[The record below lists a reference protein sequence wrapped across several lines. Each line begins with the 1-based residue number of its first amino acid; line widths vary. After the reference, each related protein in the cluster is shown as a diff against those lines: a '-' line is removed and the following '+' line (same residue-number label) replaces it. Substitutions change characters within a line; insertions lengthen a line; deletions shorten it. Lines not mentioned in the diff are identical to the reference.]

1 MKFYYII
8 LLFVSISSYSQS
20 YEELKKNNEQLKR
33 ENKQLNKDIQE
44 RIKEL
49 DGLSKENELIKV
61 DIDNTKKD
69 VEALLIDLENT
80 FKTIATEKKIHLLSD
95 LYKNY
100 FLDLNISDENFE
112 IIHSTLDLDLKNVN
126 SEKPKKIEDFE
137 LNSKVFLVANQ
148 PINKVNDKLFL
159 VNSKNLIL
167 NYKFL
172 LLKEENDTLNNI
184 VTKITRGSGINLQLE
199 LSSKEKNIS
208 FSSLLELAKNNTIN
222 KSYKISLIGIK
233 DDLIKKALNQGEF
246 TIENYPKIIA
256 EIDTIIQKL
265 TETTILDPEPIK
277 KNTHSINQ

>member
-1 MKFYYII
+1 M
-8 LLFVSISSYSQS
+8 
-20 YEELKKNNEQLKR
+20 KKNNEQLKR

-49 DGLSKENELIKV
+49 DTLSKENELIKA

-69 VEALLIDLENT
+69 VEALFIDLENT

-100 FLDLNISDENFE
+100 FLDLNISEENFE

-137 LNSKVFLVANQ
+137 LKSKVFLVANQ

-233 DDLIKKALNQGEF
+233 DDLIKKVITEGEF

-265 TETTILDPEPIK
+265 TETTILYPEPIK
-277 KNTHSINQ
+277 KNVHSINQ